1 MEIQGRRVVNERI
14 RVPLAVRVLRTL
26 VVDDLAPGRGGL
38 AAALAGEPG
47 MEVVG
52 ETANV
57 EHAFALAAAITP
69 DVILLAP
76 NLAQVSNS
84 EVVNKLR
91 VAAPDAH
98 IVMLTRAEETQALAD
113 GLRAGASG
121 YLVRDL
127 DSGLMADALRCTVEH
142 GGLFGYRARPA
153 ASAEA
158 GPAPAA
164 TSPLSPR
171 EQQILTLVAEGW
183 TNKQIAR
190 ELGVA
195 ESTIKIHIQH
205 ILRKLKIE
213 SRVQAAV
220 YAAENGFAAKH

>member
-1 MEIQGRRVVNERI
+1 VNERI
-14 RVPLAVRVLRTL
+14 RAPLAMVRVLRTL
-26 VVDDLAPGRGGL
+26 VVDNLAPGRGGL

-52 ETANV
+52 ETANI
-57 EHAFALAAAITP
+57 EHAFALAAAIAP

-76 NLAQVSNS
+76 NIANTPNG
-84 EVVNKLR
+84 EVVTKLR
-91 VAAPDAH
+91 AAAPDAH
-98 IVMLTRAEETQALAD
+98 VMMLTHAQETQALAD

-127 DSGLMADALRCTVEH
+127 DSGLMADTLRCTVEH
-142 GGLFGYRARPA
+142 GGLFGQRARV
-153 ASAEA
+153 
-158 GPAPAA
+158 GAPADAVPGQPA

-205 ILRKLKIE
+205 ILRKLKLE

-220 YAAENGFAAKH
+220 YAAENGLAAKH

>member
-1 MEIQGRRVVNERI
+1 VVNERV
-14 RVPLAVRVLRTL
+14 RAPLALVRVLRTL
-26 VVDDLAPGRGGL
+26 VVDDVAPGRGGV
-38 AAALAGEPG
+38 AAALAAEPG

-57 EHAFALAAAITP
+57 EHAFALAAAIAP

-76 NLAQVSNS
+76 NLAQTSNGD
-84 EVVNKLR
+84 VVNKLR
-91 VAAPDAH
+91 GAAPDAH
-98 IVMLTRAEETQALAD
+98 IMMLARAEESQALAE

-142 GGLFGYRARPA
+142 GGLFGYRAKIPVEARP
-153 ASAEA
+153 SQ
-158 GPAPAA
+158 APA
-164 TSPLSPR
+164 SPLSPR

-190 ELGVA
+190 ELGIA

-205 ILRKLKIE
+205 ILRKLKLE

>member
-1 MEIQGRRVVNERI
+1 VNEPI
-14 RVPLAVRVLRTL
+14 RAPLAMVRVLRTL
-26 VVDDLAPGRGGL
+26 VVDNLAPGRGGL

-52 ETANV
+52 ETANI

-84 EVVNKLR
+84 EVVNTLR
-91 VAAPDAH
+91 MAAPDAH
-98 IVMLTRAEETQALAD
+98 IVMLTRAEETQALAE

-142 GGLFGYRARPA
+142 GGLFGYRARPG
-153 ASAEA
+153 ASARA
-158 GPAPAA
+158 APAA

-195 ESTIKIHIQH
+195 ESTIKIHVQH